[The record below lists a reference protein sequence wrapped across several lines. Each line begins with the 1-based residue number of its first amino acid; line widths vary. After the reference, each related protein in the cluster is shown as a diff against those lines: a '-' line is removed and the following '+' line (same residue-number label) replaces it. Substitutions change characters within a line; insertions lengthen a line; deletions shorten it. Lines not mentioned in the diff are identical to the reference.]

1 MKYNKGDKYIIL
13 EGEDENLAVEVS
25 ELDLSSSRTAYPV
38 APIKV
43 DLDESDESI
52 INKIKKYAY
61 HVGLIGLSSIRVSNI
76 SSNEITIG
84 NKYSDRANTQ
94 FSLDMSVQNSELLF
108 DKENGSSNVKEGS
121 IYLLERLRT
130 GLYVDYMPSFH
141 RQIGKTTVLL
151 EKANQLANEGKKVLY
166 LTISARLSKYNKIRY
181 SKHFGNS
188 DDVVFK
194 GIKER
199 INPSD
204 FSAIIYDE
212 ITMKDH
218 SILLDNNNSLNK
230 VREKYGYLIG

>member
-1 MKYNKGDKYIIL
+1 MKYNKGNKHIIL

-38 APIKV
+38 APIKA
-43 DLDESDESI
+43 DLYESDESI

-61 HVGLIGLSSIRVSNI
+61 NVGLIGLSSIRCSVNSNVI
-76 SSNEITIG
+76 IVG
-84 NKYSDRANTQ
+84 NKYNIQANKQ
-94 FSLDMSVQNSELLF
+94 FGLDAYAKNNELLF
-108 DKENGSSNVKEGS
+108 DKENGSSNLEKGS
-121 IYLLERLRT
+121 IYLLEKLRT
-130 GLYVDYMPSFH
+130 GLYIDYMPSFH

-151 EKANQLANEGKKVLY
+151 EKANHLANEDKKVLY
-166 LTISARLSKYNKIRY
+166 LSRSASLSKHIKTRY
-181 SKHFGNS
+181 INNFENP

-194 GIKER
+194 GINER

-212 ITMKDH
+212 ITTKGH
-218 SILLDNNNSLNK
+218 SIILDNNNGLKK

>member
-1 MKYNKGDKYIIL
+1 MRYNEGNEYIIL

-38 APIKV
+38 TPIKA
-43 DLDESDESI
+43 DLYESDESI

-61 HVGLIGLSSIRVSNI
+61 NVGLIGLSSIRCAINSNVI
-76 SSNEITIG
+76 IVG
-84 NKYSDRANTQ
+84 NKYNDRANKQ
-94 FSLDMSVQNSELLF
+94 FGLDMSVQNNELLF
-108 DKENGSSNVKEGS
+108 DKGNGSSNLEKGS
-121 IYLLERLRT
+121 IYLLEKLRT
-130 GLYVDYMPSFH
+130 GIYIDYMPSFH

-151 EKANQLANEGKKVLY
+151 EKANRLANEDKKVLY
-166 LTISARLSKYNKIRY
+166 LSRYASLSKNNSINYIN
-181 SKHFGNS
+181 HFGNS
-188 DDVVFK
+188 DAVVFK
-194 GIKER
+194 GINER

-218 SILLDNNNSLNK
+218 SILLDNNNGLKK